1 MATLPPPDEARF
13 KRIAKQATADL
24 VRNALSLP
32 NLKLL
37 SRVQHKATSRH
48 AVIYGGHDSTDPSL
62 PMVGA
67 HTFLRSSL
75 TDLADLFQLNTPAKL
90 DAYGATLGSR
100 ITAKQT
106 LFSLTSTEHP
116 AATSSASL
124 APHCE
129 ISWFAYNPPLPGMS
143 KRDYCVLESHT
154 DIEVLDQ
161 SNHVRRGWVRCLHS
175 IDDVAWYPPVPNMVR
190 ASIARTGLVCIE
202 TDTPGLL
209 EVYYVLVP
217 VLTGA
222 AWNVATKRMAKRQV
236 EKILRLEQFLS
247 YQHLDYGR
255 AISASVVSVK
265 NTTKCCAR
273 CTKTFHWLR
282 TKRQC
287 HRCLDALCSSCG
299 SNWSVRGKKLFVC
312 HDCFH
317 PSLHDPAYDDSLR
330 GRQMTISI
338 TQAKVD
344 GLLEA
349 VATPD
354 VLRDDLDSDSER
366 YTNDTTSGV
375 DWDDEMNLVDDAKLL
390 QLLCNRDALGK
401 LCQQYKLDR

>member
-116 AATSSASL
+116 AATSSASS

-175 IDDVAWYPPVPNMVR
+175 IDDVAWVSRPDR
-190 ASIARTGLVCIE
+190 ASFMMFTKDWLGRRLMNMYFTWDRTGLVCIE

-222 AWNVATKRMAKRQV
+222 AWNVSTKRMAKRQV

-287 HRCLDALCSSCG
+287 HRCLDVSS
-299 SNWSVRGKKLFVC
+299 
-312 HDCFH
+312 
-317 PSLHDPAYDDSLR
+317 P
-330 GRQMTISI
+330 
-338 TQAKVD
+338 
-344 GLLEA
+344 E
-349 VATPD
+349 
-354 VLRDDLDSDSER
+354 
-366 YTNDTTSGV
+366 
-375 DWDDEMNLVDDAKLL
+375 
-390 QLLCNRDALGK
+390 
-401 LCQQYKLDR
+401 